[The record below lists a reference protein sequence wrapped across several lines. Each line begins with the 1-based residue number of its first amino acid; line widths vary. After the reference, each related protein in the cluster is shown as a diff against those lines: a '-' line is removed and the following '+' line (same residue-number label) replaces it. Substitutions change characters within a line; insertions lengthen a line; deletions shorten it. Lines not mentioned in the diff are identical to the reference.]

1 MNTGNKKKD
10 RKDNQNTK
18 KVGLGPRLRQ
28 TNTKINVRL
37 IRFEEFA
44 LSLEEHFHANYLH
57 AQNPN
62 SKPLGHR

>member
-10 RKDNQNTK
+10 QKDNQNTK
-18 KVGLGPRLRQ
+18 KVDLSP
-28 TNTKINVRL
+28 TKINVRL

-57 AQNPN
+57 TQNPN